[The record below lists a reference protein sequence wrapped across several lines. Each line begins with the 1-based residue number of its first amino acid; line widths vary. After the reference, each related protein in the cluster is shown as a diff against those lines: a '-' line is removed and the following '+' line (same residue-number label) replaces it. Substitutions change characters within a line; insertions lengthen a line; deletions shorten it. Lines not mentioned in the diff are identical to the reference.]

1 MKKTLSMTVFILS
14 LLTVALSSAYCIY
27 GIYDIG
33 RSMDELAND
42 PSASGIDY
50 MGIGWGYS
58 ISLSALSA
66 FGLILSAV
74 SIKLSQRKALRYTS
88 VAWTVVSAILMIIS
102 VFLFFV

>member
-14 LLTVALSSAYCIY
+14 LLAVALSAACCIY

-50 MGIGWGYS
+50 MGIGWGYG
-58 ISLSALSA
+58 ISLFALSA

-74 SIKLSQRKALRYTS
+74 SIKLSPRKTLQCTS
-88 VAWTVVSAILMIIS
+88 VAWTVVSAVLMIIS